1 MSLVQTTLKE
11 YAQLTHAALEEYL
24 PQEQCPQSKVI
35 EAMRYSLLAG
45 GKRLRAALALEFCR
59 EAGGEAQAALP
70 AACALEMVHAY
81 SLIHD
86 DLPCMDDDAL
96 RRGKPACHIVFGEDT
111 ALLAGDA
118 LQSKAFEVLLGTNPG
133 RLQALA
139 ALELA
144 QAIGAHGMVGG
155 QVLDLENE
163 EAEQVTPSRLK
174 ATDAMKTGALIKAAC
189 IMGCIMGEASP
200 QLAAAAQG
208 YAEKIGLAFQL
219 TDDMLDVTGTTEELG
234 KPAGSDKQQH
244 KATYVSLYGLEQ
256 VEAMAKGL
264 LEEAKACLKNAK
276 VASAFLY
283 DLTDYILYRK
293 N

>member
-1 MSLVQTTLKE
+1 M
-11 YAQLTHAALEEYL
+11 
-24 PQEQCPQSKVI
+24 
-35 EAMRYSLLAG
+35 
-45 GKRLRAALALEFCR
+45 
-59 EAGGEAQAALP
+59 
-70 AACALEMVHAY
+70 
-81 SLIHD
+81 
-86 DLPCMDDDAL
+86 
-96 RRGKPACHIVFGEDT
+96 
-111 ALLAGDA
+111 
-118 LQSKAFEVLLGTNPG
+118 
-133 RLQALA
+133 
-139 ALELA
+139 
-144 QAIGAHGMVGG
+144 
-155 QVLDLENE
+155 LDLENE

>member
-1 MSLVQTTLKE
+1 MKLWAGRFQKETDTLVNDFNSSIDFDARLYKQDIAGSIAHARMLGGQGIIEEHEAEKIVEGLK
-11 YAQLTHAALEEYL
+11 AILAD
-24 PQEQCPQSKVI
+24 I
-35 EAMRYSLLAG
+35 EAGAVEFSADNEDIHMNIETILTQRIGDA
-45 GKRLRAALALEFCR
+45 GKRLHTARSRNDQVA
-59 EAGGEAQAALP
+59 
-70 AACALEMVHAY
+70 V
-81 SLIHD
+81 
-86 DLPCMDDDAL
+86 
-96 RRGKPACHIVFGEDT
+96 DT
-111 ALLAGDA
+111 
-118 LQSKAFEVLLGTNPG
+118 
-133 RLQALA
+133 RLYVK
-139 ALELA
+139 EE
-144 QAIGAHGMVGG
+144 IPVIIG